1 MKKILIA
8 LCIFACGCSVSSNK
22 LVANNTKTERVL
34 EITKATQDIIVKQ
47 QGGIVMS
54 KYSDFQFI
62 PSAKQKIVTTFGGSG
77 YRTVFLCPFCNQEL
91 KFIAKE
97 VQKCPICGNLV
108 KKGLVY

>member
-8 LCIFACGCSVSSNK
+8 LFIFTCGCNVSSNK

-34 EITKATQDIIVKQ
+34 EITKATQDIVVKR

-62 PSAKQKIVTTFGGSG
+62 PSAKQKIVHTFDSSG
-77 YRTVFLCPFCNQEL
+77 YRTVLLCPFCNQEL

-97 VQKCPICGNLV
+97 VQKCPVCGNLV
-108 KKGLVY
+108 KKGLAH